1 MRGRQPVQGT
11 GFAVVHEPAAG
22 SRLVLELHGPART
35 GAAEILAARLA
46 ERHRE
51 YAVTLDGRGDGRH
64 VLRLTRTAAAPGPAV
79 LGPELLAD
87 VLGAPGPA
95 GEPVPVTGHRREL
108 LLGSAAPGG
117 ERGVEQLHWNWTGPL
132 ESARFSDAWQSVA
145 ERESILRASFD
156 WAALPRIVL
165 HPRAEITVERHPRAS
180 VAWDTLLERD
190 RRRGFDVSLPGLL
203 RLTLLDGPA
212 APDGAPT
219 TRVLLAYH
227 RALLDERGVHLLLWA
242 FYRAYASGGVLPGA
256 ERRPDIRDH
265 ARWLAGQP
273 TDAAREFWSQNAPPR
288 HAAVSPG
295 RPAGP
300 TRRTGF
306 GRVRRRLPAVQAH
319 RLRTWAAAR
328 GAGESSA
335 LHVAWALLLY
345 RAAQAEGPLP
355 VSFGV
360 RLTGRDLALAGA
372 AGMPGLLGTTVPMT
386 VTVDCG
392 MPLAELVRTARDTLL
407 DVASYPW
414 ADGDRVRAWS
424 GRGAPGQRSP
434 DTAVL
439 FDSRPD
445 LPEAV
450 RRELRD
456 QGVEV
461 EAPRGVTGGTTLPLT
476 LVARHDAD
484 GALVLTGVYERASLT
499 DADAAE
505 LLSQCVRLL
514 RGLPRCWEPA
524 ATVREALDLLSA
536 AAVPGAARR
545 PPPARPVLT
554 TLRPG
559 RRDAAVL
566 CLVSVPGV
574 PPGCYDRLLGG
585 YGGPEPVV
593 GLQLAGPPQ
602 ALPAALEELLGA
614 GRRLVLCGYG
624 PGAWAAYELA
634 RAAAARGV
642 PATVVMADRAGAAAG
657 AGALVSALGFLER
670 DGSGS

>member
-1 MRGRQPVQGT
+1 M
-11 GFAVVHEPAAG
+11 
-22 SRLVLELHGPART
+22 
-35 GAAEILAARLA
+35 
-46 ERHRE
+46 
-51 YAVTLDGRGDGRH
+51 
-64 VLRLTRTAAAPGPAV
+64 
-79 LGPELLAD
+79 
-87 VLGAPGPA
+87 
-95 GEPVPVTGHRREL
+95 
-108 LLGSAAPGG
+108 
-117 ERGVEQLHWNWTGPL
+117 
-132 ESARFSDAWQSVA
+132 
-145 ERESILRASFD
+145 
-156 WAALPRIVL
+156 L
-165 HPRAEITVERHPRAS
+165 HPHAEVAVERHPHAFT
-180 VAWDTLLERD
+180 AWDTLLEQD
-190 RRRGFDVSLPGLL
+190 RRRGFDLSRPGLL

-212 APDGAPT
+212 APGGAPT
-219 TRVLLAYH
+219 TRVLLTYH
-227 RALLDERGVHLLLWA
+227 RALLDERGVHLLLRA
-242 FYRAYASGGVLPGA
+242 FYRAYAAGGALPGA
-256 ERRPDIRDH
+256 ERRPDLRDH

-273 TDAAREFWSQNAPPR
+273 TDAAREFWSRAAPPR

-319 RLRTWAAAR
+319 RLRTWAAVR

-345 RAAQAEGPLP
+345 RAAQADGPLP

-360 RLTGRDLALAGA
+360 RLTGRDLALPGA
-372 AGMPGLLGTTVPMT
+372 AGVPGLLGTTVPMT
-386 VTVDCG
+386 VTVDRG
-392 MPLAELVRTARDTLL
+392 MPLAELVRTARDALL

-424 GRGAPGQRSP
+424 GRGTPGQRIT

-439 FDSRPD
+439 FDSRPE
-445 LPEAV
+445 LPQAV
-450 RRELRD
+450 RLELRG

-476 LVARHDAD
+476 LAARHDAD
-484 GALVLTGVYERASLT
+484 GALVLSGVYERASLA

-505 LLSQCVRLL
+505 LLSQCVCLL
-514 RGLPRCWEPA
+514 RGLPQCWEPT

-536 AAVPGAARR
+536 AAVPSAARR
-545 PPPARPVLT
+545 PSQPERPVLT

-559 RRDAAVL
+559 RRDTAVV
-566 CLVSVPGV
+566 CLVSVPGI

-585 YGGPEPVV
+585 YDGPEPVV
-593 GLQLAGPPQ
+593 GLRLAGVPR

-624 PGAWAAYELA
+624 PGAWAAYELG

-642 PATVVMADRAGAAAG
+642 PATVVMAGDAGAAAG
-657 AGALVSALGFLER
+657 AEALARALGFLER